1 MGNRLE
7 KVNQNVETGNQIQ
20 ERGLEQGRKD
30 GSEISEIKGI
40 LNSMDMDVDEDI
52 LNAIRE
58 TREASKSEAAA
69 HMDSE
74 VHSTLE
80 EGYQH
85 SNEAVQE
92 GTEQAEK
99 SRQAAQE
106 FSRVSGVSE
115 FGRGTA
121 EQASSNAENLG
132 TQFEQA
138 AETAQRNM
146 EQSEQEFCRIRDE
159 ILG

>member
-74 VHSTLE
+74 GHSTLILT
-80 EGYQH
+80 GI
-85 SNEAVQE
+85 
-92 GTEQAEK
+92 
-99 SRQAAQE
+99 R
-106 FSRVSGVSE
+106 
-115 FGRGTA
+115 
-121 EQASSNAENLG
+121 
-132 TQFEQA
+132 
-138 AETAQRNM
+138 
-146 EQSEQEFCRIRDE
+146 RI
-159 ILG
+159 